1 MGGEADDSGR
11 LVNDTA
17 RPDHPNERDAPTNM
31 SATVPPTPASNG
43 PAEQRGGSDFS
54 RRDLLKRAGMLGAAA
69 AVQVGGL
76 AAGAAEHARKVA
88 QARAAMPVRESLETL
103 TAAESDTLEAIA
115 ARLIPTDENGPGAAE
130 ARAAHYID
138 RALTGPLASSRA
150 AYSAGL
156 AAVDAYARA
165 SKGAPFAKLSAK
177 DQDSILSDMEKNTA
191 TGFTP
196 NSAFFNVLRTH
207 TIEGTFCD
215 PYYGGNANF
224 VGWDLIGYPG
234 VRLAVGPDQQ
244 RMGAKQ
250 DPTHWSAYDYD
261 MFLKVTNR
269 GRDEP
274 WPLIC
279 HRKPV
284 ENTDGCGVSARHGVS
299 VERIWFVTPMDVG
312 RP

>member
-1 MGGEADDSGR
+1 MGGEVDDSGP
-11 LVNDTA
+11 LVSDTA
-17 RPDHPNERDAPTNM
+17 RPDHPNERDSPTNM
-31 SATVPPTPASNG
+31 SATIPATPASSG
-43 PAEQRGGSDFS
+43 LLEQRGGSDFS

-69 AVQVGGL
+69 AAVQVGGL
-76 AAGAAEHARKVA
+76 ASAGAAEPARKVA

-103 TAAESDTLEAIA
+103 TAAESDMLEAIV

-150 AYSAGL
+150 AYSVGL

-177 DQDSILSDMEKNTA
+177 DQDSILSDMEQNTA

-196 NSAFFNVLRTH
+196 NSAAFFNLLRTH

-215 PYYGGNANF
+215 PYYGGNENF

-250 DPTHWSAYDYD
+250 KATHWSAYDYD
-261 MFLKVTNR
+261 MFSKVKTGAGTKSGGGMSH
-269 GRDEP
+269 GR
-274 WPLIC
+274 
-279 HRKPV
+279 
-284 ENTDGCGVSARHGVS
+284 
-299 VERIWFVTPMDVG
+299 
-312 RP
+312 